1 MSIGRIQL
9 FTDVPEIT
17 YQNAI
22 DVVRKAFSQYQ
33 KNITDINFL
42 LNFDAGIQPL
52 QRKEPKK
59 VRPEIDAEVIDNV
72 AHEVVE
78 FKLGFDWGNPI
89 TLVQRGEKDSGTADE
104 AKAISLLNECYE
116 AEDNKSKTQKL
127 ARFIEICGIGYTY
140 VEIRKKDEWE
150 EGKSYFSLSV
160 LDPRYAFVVYSSYYI
175 DQRPMLGVTFRHDSE
190 TGNNYFTCF
199 SKDSRFDIVN
209 LQEIVNREVIEEDKQ
224 WRHKERSGELNPLN
238 KIPVTEWIR
247 SYDRTG
253 AFEHQISEMNNL
265 NLLLS
270 DFTNDVEQNTQ
281 AIWWSNDVDFPKQ
294 KAKLDDGTE
303 IEVIQKPKS
312 GEWLQTY
319 TPQDGKT
326 PIVQA
331 LAVNYDYEGMLN
343 NIHSARLRILQKC
356 DVPQRND
363 NSGGSTGVAM
373 DSATGYTAAEAAASK
388 KQNIIEGCKMQEVE
402 VVLAAIKN
410 SLAIEP
416 DNPMLKLRRIDVQA
430 SIKRRKNFELTT
442 KVNFFATAVSHGIY
456 GLHALKQM
464 DAFEDVNQ
472 VWEDSR
478 PLIEAYQKS
487 IFEKG
492 NNQAEGGEGEQKPN
506 YDRLEQDL
514 SDQISN
520 SPSIDGA
527 STGS

>member
-1 MSIGRIQL
+1 MENIGRIQL
-9 FTDVPEIT
+9 FTDVPQIT
-17 YQNAI
+17 YKNVI
-22 DVVRKAFSQYQ
+22 DVVRKAFSKYQ
-33 KNITDINFL
+33 TNIFDINYL
-42 LNFDAGIQPL
+42 LDFDAGIQPI
-52 QRKEPKK
+52 QRKNPKRY
-59 VRPEIDAEVIDNV
+59 RPDIDAEVIDNV

-89 TLVQRGEKDSGTADE
+89 TLVQRGEKDSGTEDE

-116 AEDNKSKTQKL
+116 AENNKSNTQKL

-140 VEIRKKDEWE
+140 VETRKKDEWE

-160 LDPRYAFVVYSSYYI
+160 LDPRCAFVIYSSYYI

-190 TGNNYFTCF
+190 TWNNYFTCF
-199 SKDSRFDIVN
+199 DKDSRFEIIN
-209 LQEIVNREVIEEDKQ
+209 LQEVINGEIVEEGKRWQ
-224 WRHKERSGELNPLN
+224 HQSRSGEQNPLG
-238 KIPVTEWIR
+238 KIPVIEWIR
-247 SYDRTG
+247 SWDRTG
-253 AFEHQISEMNNL
+253 AFEHQISECNNL
-265 NLLLS
+265 NLMLS

-281 AIWWSNDVDFPKQ
+281 ALFHGNDVEFPK
-294 KAKLDDGTE
+294 DEDGNP
-303 IEVIQKPKS
+303 IKPKN
-312 GEWLQTY
+312 GDWMLTY
-319 TPQDGKT
+319 TTQDGKT
-326 PIVQA
+326 PFINP
-331 LAVNYDYEGMLN
+331 LAIQYDYPGMLS
-343 NIHSARLRILQKC
+343 NITQARSRILQKC

-416 DNPMLKLRRIDVQA
+416 DNPMLKLKRIDIQA
-430 SIKRRKNFELTT
+430 SVKRRKNFELTT
-442 KVNFFATAVSHGIY
+442 KVNFFATAVSHGVY

-472 VWEDSR
+472 VWEDSK

-492 NNQAEGGEGEQKPN
+492 QNNAEGGEGEQKPN
-506 YDRLEQDL
+506 ADRLEQDL
-514 SDQISN
+514 SDQITN
-520 SPSIDGA
+520 SPSIDGI
-527 STGS
+527 STGG

>member
-17 YQNAI
+17 YQNVI
-22 DVVRKAFSQYQ
+22 DVVRKAFSKYQ

-89 TLVQRGEKDSGTADE
+89 TLVQRGEKDSGTEDE
-104 AKAISLLNECYE
+104 AKAIALLNECYE

-140 VEIRKKDEWE
+140 VETRKKDEWE

-160 LDPRYAFVVYSSYYI
+160 LDPRCAFVVYSSYYI

-199 SKDSRFDIVN
+199 SNDSRFDIVN
-209 LQEIVNREVIEEDKQ
+209 LQEIVNGEVIDEDKQ
-224 WRHKERSGELNPLN
+224 WQHKERSGETNQLN

-303 IEVIQKPKS
+303 IEVVQKPKS

-442 KVNFFATAVSHGIY
+442 KVNFFATAVSHGVY

-492 NNQAEGGEGEQKPN
+492 NNQAEGGEGEKKPN
-506 YDRLEQDL
+506 SDRLEQDL

-520 SPSIDGA
+520 SPSIDGT
-527 STGS
+527 SIGS

>member
-1 MSIGRIQL
+1 MESIGRIQL
-9 FTDVPEIT
+9 FTDVPQIT
-17 YQNAI
+17 YKNVI
-22 DVVRKAFSQYQ
+22 DVVRKAFSKYQ
-33 KNITDINFL
+33 TNVFDINYL
-42 LNFDAGIQPL
+42 LDFDAGIQPI
-52 QRKEPKK
+52 QRKNPKRY
-59 VRPEIDAEVIDNV
+59 RPDIDAEVIDNV

-89 TLVQRGEKDSGTADE
+89 TLVQRGEKDSGTEDE
-104 AKAISLLNECYE
+104 AEAISLLNECYE
-116 AEDNKSKTQKL
+116 AEDNKSNTQKL

-140 VEIRKKDEWE
+140 VETRKKDEWE

-160 LDPRYAFVVYSSYYI
+160 LDPRCAFVIYSSYYI

-199 SKDSRFDIVN
+199 SKESRFEIIN
-209 LQEIVNREVIEEDKQ
+209 LQEVINGENVEEDKQ
-224 WRHKERSGELNPLN
+224 WQHQRRSGELNPLG
-238 KIPVTEWIR
+238 KIPVIEWIR
-247 SYDRTG
+247 SWDRTG
-253 AFEHQISEMNNL
+253 AFEHQISECNNL
-265 NLLLS
+265 NLMLS

-281 AIWWSNDVDFPKQ
+281 ALFHGNDVEFPK
-294 KAKLDDGTE
+294 DEDGNL
-303 IEVIQKPKS
+303 IKPKN
-312 GEWLQTY
+312 GDWMLTY
-319 TPQDGKT
+319 TTQDGKT
-326 PIVQA
+326 PFINP
-331 LAVNYDYEGMLN
+331 LAIQYDYPGMLS
-343 NIHSARLRILQKC
+343 NITQARSRILQKC

-416 DNPMLKLRRIDVQA
+416 DNPMLKLKRIDIQA
-430 SIKRRKNFELTT
+430 SVKRRKNFVLTT
-442 KVNFFATAVSHGIY
+442 KVNFFATAISHGVY

-487 IFEKG
+487 IFKKG
-492 NNQAEGGEGEQKPN
+492 ENNAEGGEGEQKPDA
-506 YDRLEQDL
+506 DRLEQDL
-514 SDQISN
+514 SDQITN
-520 SPSIDGA
+520 SPSIDGT
-527 STGS
+527 STGG

>member
-1 MSIGRIQL
+1 MNVGRIQI
-9 FTDVPEIT
+9 FTDVPKIT
-17 YQNAI
+17 YKNVI
-22 DVVRKAFSQYQ
+22 DVVRKAFSKYQ
-33 KNITDINFL
+33 TNVFDINYL
-42 LNFDAGIQPL
+42 LDFDAGIQPI
-52 QRKEPKK
+52 QRKNPKRY
-59 VRPEIDAEVIDNV
+59 RPDIDAEVIDNV
-72 AHEVVE
+72 AHEIIE

-89 TLVQRGEKDSGTADE
+89 TLVQRGEKDSGTEDE

-116 AEDNKSKTQKL
+116 AEDNKSNTQKL

-140 VEIRKKDEWE
+140 VETRKKDEWE

-160 LDPRYAFVVYSSYYI
+160 LDPRCAFVIYSSYYI

-199 SKDSRFDIVN
+199 SKDGRFEIVN
-209 LQEIVNREVIEEDKQ
+209 LQEVINGEIIDEDKQ
-224 WRHKERSGELNPLN
+224 WQHQSRSGELNPLG
-238 KIPVTEWIR
+238 KIPVIEWIR
-247 SYDRTG
+247 SWDRTG
-253 AFEHQISEMNNL
+253 AFEHQISECNNL
-265 NLLLS
+265 NLMLS

-281 AIWWSNDVDFPKQ
+281 ALFHGNDVEFPK
-294 KAKLDDGTE
+294 DEDGNP
-303 IEVIQKPKS
+303 IKPKN
-312 GEWLQTY
+312 GDWMLTY
-319 TPQDGKT
+319 TTQDGKT
-326 PIVQA
+326 PFINP
-331 LAVNYDYEGMLN
+331 LAIQYDYPGMLS
-343 NIHSARLRILQKC
+343 NITQARSRILQKC

-416 DNPMLKLRRIDVQA
+416 DNPMLKLKRIDIQA
-430 SIKRRKNFELTT
+430 SVKRRKNFELTT

-492 NNQAEGGEGEQKPN
+492 QNNAEGGEGEKKPN
-506 YDRLEQDL
+506 ADRLEQDL
-514 SDQISN
+514 SDQITN
-520 SPSIDGA
+520 SPSIDGI
-527 STGS
+527 STGG

>member
-1 MSIGRIQL
+1 MSIGRTQL
-9 FTDVPEIT
+9 FTGVTEIT
-17 YQNAI
+17 RQNVI
-22 DVVRKAFSQYQ
+22 DVVRKAFSKYQ
-33 KNITDINFL
+33 KNISEINYL
-42 LNFDAGIQPL
+42 LDFDAGIQPI

-104 AKAISLLNECYE
+104 AQAISLLNECYE
-116 AEDNKSKTQKL
+116 AEGNKSKTQKL

-140 VEIRKKDEWE
+140 VETRKKGEWE

-160 LDPRYAFVVYSSYYI
+160 LDPRCAFVVYSSYYI

-199 SKDSRFDIVN
+199 SKDSRFDIIN
-209 LQEIVNREVIEEDKQ
+209 LQEIINGEEVEEERRWQ
-224 WRHKERSGELNPLN
+224 HKERSGELNPLS
-238 KIPVTEWIR
+238 KIPVTEYIR

-281 AIWWSNDVDFPKQ
+281 AIWWSNDVDFPKT

-303 IEVIQKPKS
+303 IEVVKKPRS
-312 GEWLQTY
+312 GEWLQTF
-319 TPQDGKT
+319 TPQGGKT
-326 PIVQA
+326 PIVEA

-343 NIHSARLRILQKC
+343 NIHSARNRILKKC

-416 DNPMLKLRRIDVQA
+416 DNPMLKLRLIDMQA

-442 KVNFFATAVSHGIY
+442 KVNFFATAVSHGVY

-487 IFEKG
+487 IFKKG
-492 NNQAEGGEGEQKPN
+492 QNNAEGGEGEQKPN
-506 YDRLEQDL
+506 DDRLDQDL
-514 SDQISN
+514 SDQITN
-520 SPSIDGA
+520 SPSIDGI

>member
-9 FTDVPEIT
+9 FTDVTEIT
-17 YQNAI
+17 RQNVI
-22 DVVRKAFSQYQ
+22 DVVRKAFSKYQ
-33 KNITDINFL
+33 KNITDINYL
-42 LNFDAGIQPL
+42 LNFDAGIQPI

-104 AKAISLLNECYE
+104 AQAISLLNECYE
-116 AEDNKSKTQKL
+116 SEDNKSKTQKL

-140 VEIRKKDEWE
+140 VETRKKDEWE

-160 LDPRYAFVVYSSYYI
+160 LDPRCAFVVYSSYYI

-209 LQEIVNREVIEEDKQ
+209 LQEIINGEVIEKEKQ
-224 WRHKERSGELNPLN
+224 WQHKERSGELNPLR
-238 KIPVTEWIR
+238 KIPVIEYIR

-281 AIWWSNDVDFPKQ
+281 AIWWSNDVDFPKM

-303 IEVIQKPKS
+303 IEVMQKPKS
-312 GEWLQTY
+312 GEWLQTF
-319 TPQDGKT
+319 TPQGGKT

-343 NIHSARLRILQKC
+343 NIHSARNRILKKC
-356 DVPQRND
+356 DVPSRAD
-363 NSGGSTGVAM
+363 NAQNITGTAT
-373 DSATGYTAAEAAASK
+373 DTATGWNAAENSANK

-402 VVLAAIKN
+402 VVFSAIRN
-410 SLAIEP
+410 SIAIDP
-416 DNPMLKLRRIDVQA
+416 NNPMLKLKRIDVQP
-430 SIKRRKNFELTT
+430 SIKRQKNYELTT
-442 KVNFFATAVSHGIY
+442 KVNFFATAVSHGIN
-456 GLHALKQM
+456 GLHALRAM
-464 DAFEDVNQ
+464 GAFEDCNQ
-472 VWEDSR
+472 VWEDSKE
-478 PLIEAYQKS
+478 LIEAYQKS
-487 IFEKG
+487 VFDKD
-492 NNQAEGGEGEQKPN
+492 NSAVGGEGEQKPN
-506 YDRLEQDL
+506 AERTMQDE
-514 SDQISN
+514 SDQEAN
-520 SPSIDGA
+520 SPTLKGKA
-527 STGS
+527 TA

>member
-1 MSIGRIQL
+1 MNIGRTQI
-9 FTDVPEIT
+9 FTDAKEIT
-17 YQNAI
+17 YENVI
-22 DVVRKAFSQYQ
+22 GIVRKAFSKYQ
-33 KNITDINFL
+33 TNVFDINYL
-42 LNFDAGIQPL
+42 LDFDAGIQPI
-52 QRKEPKK
+52 QRKNPKRY
-59 VRPEIDAEVIDNV
+59 RPDIDAEVIDNV

-89 TLVQRGEKDSGTADE
+89 TLVQRGEKDSGTEDE

-116 AEDNKSKTQKL
+116 AEDNKSNTQKL

-140 VEIRKKDEWE
+140 VETRKKDEWE

-160 LDPRYAFVVYSSYYI
+160 LDPRCAFVIYSSYYI

-199 SKDSRFDIVN
+199 SKESRFEIIN
-209 LQEIVNREVIEEDKQ
+209 LQEVINGEIIEEDKQ
-224 WRHKERSGELNPLN
+224 WKHQSRSGELNPLG
-238 KIPVTEWIR
+238 KIPVIEWIR
-247 SYDRTG
+247 SWDRTG
-253 AFEHQISEMNNL
+253 AFEHQISECNNL
-265 NLLLS
+265 NLMLS

-281 AIWWSNDVDFPKQ
+281 ALFHGNDVEFPK
-294 KAKLDDGTE
+294 DEDGNP
-303 IEVIQKPKS
+303 IKPKN
-312 GEWLQTY
+312 GDWMLTY
-319 TPQDGKT
+319 TTQDGKT
-326 PIVQA
+326 PFINP
-331 LAVNYDYEGMLN
+331 LAIQYDYPGMLS
-343 NIHSARLRILQKC
+343 NITQARSRILQKC

-402 VVLAAIKN
+402 VALAAIKN

-416 DNPMLKLRRIDVQA
+416 DNPMLKLKRIDIQA
-430 SIKRRKNFELTT
+430 SVKRRKNFELTT

-478 PLIEAYQKS
+478 AGIEAYQKS
-487 IFEKG
+487 IYEKG
-492 NNQAEGGEGEQKPN
+492 QNNAEGGEGEQKPN
-506 YDRLEQDL
+506 ADRLEQDL
-514 SDQISN
+514 SDQIAN
-520 SPSIDGA
+520 SPSIDGI
-527 STGS
+527 STGG

>member
-1 MSIGRIQL
+1 MESIGRIQL
-9 FTDVPEIT
+9 FTDVPQIT
-17 YQNAI
+17 YENVI
-22 DVVRKAFSQYQ
+22 DVVRKAFSKYQ
-33 KNITDINFL
+33 TNVFDINYL
-42 LNFDAGIQPL
+42 LEFDAGIQPI
-52 QRKEPKK
+52 QRKNPKRY
-59 VRPEIDAEVIDNV
+59 RPDIDAEVIDNV

-89 TLVQRGEKDSGTADE
+89 TLVQRGEKDSGTANE
-104 AKAISLLNECYE
+104 AEAISLLNECYE

-140 VEIRKKDEWE
+140 IETRKKDEWE

-160 LDPRYAFVVYSSYYI
+160 LDPRCAFVVYSSYYI

-199 SKDSRFDIVN
+199 SKDNRFEIIN
-209 LQEIVNREVIEEDKQ
+209 LQEIVNGEIIEEDKQ
-224 WRHKERSGELNPLN
+224 WQHKERSGETNPLK
-238 KIPVTEWIR
+238 KISVIEWIR
-247 SYDRTG
+247 SWDRTG
-253 AFEHQISEMNNL
+253 AFEHQISECNNL
-265 NLLLS
+265 NLMLS

-281 AIWWSNDVDFPKQ
+281 ALFHGNDVEFPK
-294 KAKLDDGTE
+294 DEDGNP
-303 IEVIQKPKS
+303 IKPKN
-312 GEWLQTY
+312 GDWMLTY
-319 TPQDGKT
+319 TTQDGKT
-326 PIVQA
+326 PFINP
-331 LAVNYDYEGMLN
+331 LAIQYDYPGMLS
-343 NIHSARLRILQKC
+343 NITQARARILKKC

-416 DNPMLKLRRIDVQA
+416 DNPILKLKRIDIQA
-430 SIKRRKNFELTT
+430 SVKRRKNFELTT

-472 VWEDSR
+472 VWEDSKA
-478 PLIEAYQKS
+478 LIEAYQKS
-487 IFEKG
+487 IFKKG
-492 NNQAEGGEGEQKPN
+492 QNNAEGGEGEQKPN
-506 YDRLEQDL
+506 ADRLEQDL
-514 SDQISN
+514 SDQITN
-520 SPSIDGA
+520 SPSIDGI
-527 STGS
+527 STGG